1 MNIKKKA
8 LGRGLSAL
16 LDNDSDNDTNNKNVS
31 DNNDKTIQIDSIVE
45 ISLEAIQANPSQP
58 RTDFEASTLAE
69 LAASIKEQG
78 IIQPITV
85 RKTGDNKYQLI
96 SGERRLRASQ
106 LAGLTSIPAFIRT
119 VDDNQLLEMALVE
132 NIQRQ
137 DLNSIEIA
145 ISFQRLLDECNYTQ
159 EELSSKVGKNRS
171 TVTNFLR
178 LLKLPPEVQV
188 ALRDT
193 NISMGHARA
202 LINIDDV
209 ETQLAILKNILSKG
223 LSVREVEQIVQN
235 LNRKETIV
243 PVKKNKEV
251 PVKYLPFKS
260 RLEQNL
266 GIKVDLKLDQKG
278 KGSLTINVKNEEELE
293 KIVKILME
301 GK

>member
-16 LDNDSDNDTNNKNVS
+16 LDNNDTNLQNELAESTQENPLGS
-31 DNNDKTIQIDSIVE
+31 IAYILIDTIV
-45 ISLEAIQANPSQP
+45 ANPAQP
-58 RTDFEASTLAE
+58 RTDFEPEALAE
-69 LAASIKEQG
+69 LAASIKQQG

-85 RKTGDNKYQLI
+85 REAESGKYQLI

-106 LAGLTSIPAFIRT
+106 IAGLDKIPAFIRT
-119 VDDNQLLEMALVE
+119 IDDNQLLEMALVE

-178 LLKLPPEVQV
+178 LLKLPPEVQIAV
-188 ALRDT
+188 RDT
-193 NISMGHARA
+193 HISMGHARA
-202 LINIDDV
+202 LINIEDV
-209 ETQLAILKNILSKG
+209 ETQLTILKNILLKG
-223 LSVREVEQIVQN
+223 LSVRDVEQIVQN
-235 LNRKETIV
+235 LNKKEVVV
-243 PVKKNKEV
+243 PIKRNKEV
-251 PVKYLPFKS
+251 PVRFLPIKS
-260 RLEQNL
+260 QLEKNL
-266 GIKVDLKLDQKG
+266 GTKIDLKLDQKG
-278 KGSLTINVKNEEELE
+278 KGSLTISVKNELELE
-293 KIVKILME
+293 KIVIMLSE